1 MTTRDELKRAVLSM
15 TDTQADFVVAL
26 LTLTEQ
32 ERAALLAA
40 VNERDEPDR
49 A

>member
-1 MTTRDELKRAVLSM
+1 MITRDELKRAVLSM

-32 ERAALLAA
+32 ERAAAVAA
-40 VNERDEPDR
+40 IHERGEPE
-49 A
+49 